1 MMVTIFSHESDLDGV
16 YSAAIGL
23 IRYPQAR
30 VVFLNYSKDSF
41 MKMRNFVE
49 TGIDSNNEGLVVITD
64 LGLNPDSTL
73 IDICKDTFSLV
84 QNNNSR
90 VLWIDHHP
98 WSDETVKEIQLYAE
112 LILESNGTKCAADL
126 IYEKFLLGHP
136 IAEKLASLAHAM
148 DYFTFDQFLTPTS
161 ELIRYYHTFP
171 DRYYRLTNLARKS
184 SQGILWDVQMQKE
197 YSEYELLRDEAKG
210 HAFSSIKFLETD
222 TLKTVLV
229 RTSPYI
235 QNSLFSE
242 EVFKRT
248 GAELVVF
255 YGGDGRVSI
264 RRNTVAISCDQIAKR
279 LSEGGGHAFAAGAM
293 LRSDPSNLGSVI
305 SEITAAVLASLHNN
319 ECSQV

>member
-30 VVFLNYSKDSF
+30 IVFLNYSKDSF
-41 MKMRNFVE
+41 MKMRNIIE
-49 TGIDSNNEGLVVITD
+49 TGIDSNKEGLVVITD

-73 IDICKDTFSLV
+73 IDLCKVTFSFV
-84 QNNNSR
+84 QKNSSH

-98 WSDETVKEIQLYAE
+98 WSEETVKEIQPYAE
-112 LILESNGTKCAADL
+112 LILESNGSKCAADL

-136 IAEKLASLAHAM
+136 IAEKLASLAHSM

-171 DRYYRLTNLARKS
+171 DRYHRLINLARKS

-197 YSEYELLRDEAKG
+197 YSEFVVLRDEAKEN
-210 HAFSSIKFLETD
+210 AFSSIKFLETD

-248 GAELVVF
+248 GADLVIF

-264 RRNTVAISCDQIAKR
+264 RRNTDKISCNQIANR
-279 LSEGGGHAFAAGAM
+279 LAEGGGHPFAAGAM
-293 LRSDPSNLGSVI
+293 LCSNPDDIDSVI
-305 SEITAAVLASLHNN
+305 SEVTAAVSASLHNKAG
-319 ECSQV
+319 S

>member
-30 VVFLNYSKDSF
+30 IVFLNYSKDSF
-41 MKMRNFVE
+41 MKMRNFIE
-49 TGIDSNNEGLVVITD
+49 TGIDSNKESLVVITD
-64 LGLNPDSTL
+64 LGLNADSTL
-73 IDICKDTFSLV
+73 IDLCKDTFSLAGK
-84 QNNNSR
+84 NNSR

-98 WSDETVKEIQLYAE
+98 WSEQTVKEIQPYAE
-112 LILESNGTKCAADL
+112 LVLQSNGSKCAADL

-148 DYFTFDQFLTPTS
+148 DYFIFDQFLTPTS

-171 DRYYRLTNLARKS
+171 DRYHRLINLARKS

-197 YSEYELLRDEAKG
+197 YSEFVLLRDEAKE
-210 HAFSSIKFLETD
+210 HAFSSINFLETD
-222 TLKTVLV
+222 TIKTVLV

-248 GAELVVF
+248 GADLVIF

-264 RRNTVAISCDQIAKR
+264 RRNTNEISCNQIANG
-279 LSEGGGHAFAAGAM
+279 LFEGGGHPFAAGAM
-293 LRSDPSNLGSVI
+293 LRSDPNDLALVI
-305 SEITAAVLASLHNN
+305 SEVTTAVLDSLHNKT
-319 ECSQV
+319 ES

>member
-1 MMVTIFSHESDLDGV
+1 MVTIFSHESDLDGV

-30 VVFLNYSKDSF
+30 IVFLNYSKDSF
-41 MKMRNFVE
+41 MKMRNFIE
-49 TGIDSNNEGLVVITD
+49 TGIDSNKESLVVITD
-64 LGLNPDSTL
+64 LGLNADSTL
-73 IDICKDTFSLV
+73 IDLCKDTFSLAGK
-84 QNNNSR
+84 NNSR

-98 WSDETVKEIQLYAE
+98 WSEQTVKEIQPYAE
-112 LILESNGTKCAADL
+112 LVLQSNGSKCAADL

-148 DYFTFDQFLTPTS
+148 DYFIFDQFLTPTS

-171 DRYYRLTNLARKS
+171 DRYHRLINLARKS

-197 YSEYELLRDEAKG
+197 YSEFVLLRDEAKE
-210 HAFSSIKFLETD
+210 HAFSSINFLETD
-222 TLKTVLV
+222 TIKTVLV

-248 GAELVVF
+248 GADLVIF

-264 RRNTVAISCDQIAKR
+264 RRNTNEISCNQIANG
-279 LSEGGGHAFAAGAM
+279 LVEGGGHPFAAGAM
-293 LRSDPSNLGSVI
+293 LRSDPNDLALVI
-305 SEITAAVLASLHNN
+305 SEVTTAVLDSLHNKT
-319 ECSQV
+319 ES